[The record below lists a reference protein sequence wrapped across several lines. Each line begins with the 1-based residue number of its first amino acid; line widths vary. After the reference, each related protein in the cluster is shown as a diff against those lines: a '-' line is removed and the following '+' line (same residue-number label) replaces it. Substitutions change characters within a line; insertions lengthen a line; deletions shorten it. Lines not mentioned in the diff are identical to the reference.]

1 MSRVRRAARPYG
13 LVAIVAGAS
22 LSAVAAAAA
31 LGGLGITG
39 LGSGSA
45 AVAGC
50 DADGF
55 TVTHV
60 LSGSLVTAVT
70 LGDIHA
76 DCATGQIAITLTDV
90 TDAVIATGGPVV
102 VPGGGG
108 MTTLTLNTSPD
119 SSAFSSHHIRIIGP

>member
-31 LGGLGITG
+31 LGGLGTSG

-45 AVAGC
+45 AVTGC

-60 LSGSLVTAVT
+60 LSGSDVTAVT
-70 LGDIHA
+70 LSDIHA
-76 DCATGQIAITLTDV
+76 DCAAGQVAITLTDV
-90 TDAVIATGGPVV
+90 TNAVVATGGPVA

-108 MTTLTLNTSPD
+108 MATLTLAPSPD
-119 SSAFSSHHIRIIGP
+119 SSAFTSHHIRIIGP